1 MTQKYLPLISIL
13 GIVVLIVGFSTIRDL
28 MSSGPLYDDAEPS
41 AVLEYWTE
49 QVRTRGA
56 PEAYEDFKIKNART
70 EESLQ
75 HVYAHI
81 IGEKIF
87 EKEGVSGISVCD
99 ASFGFGCY
107 HGFFGRA
114 LSEGGVETITELNSV
129 CLEKFG
135 PLGAGCQHGI
145 GHGILEYVG
154 YQDVT
159 SALALCEKTTHVV
172 PLLGCVSG
180 VFMEFNTPL
189 VSTGD
194 GLTPSS
200 RLYDLERPYMPCD
213 EVDIRYKKSCYFEL
227 GGWTHAVFPSEY
239 TSAADFCQNAPPPYA
254 VECSRGFGAILLP
267 SVRYDMQRSLD
278 ACDAF
283 SDQNRIACRGG
294 VAWAFYAD
302 PGQRNRTLA
311 ACEMKLPS
319 DSAECLKFA
328 DLTEGQSNFPN

>member
-1 MTQKYLPLISIL
+1 MMQKYLPLLS
-13 GIVVLIVGFSTIRDL
+13 VLILVGLIIGFSAVNNF
-28 MSSGPLYDDAEPS
+28 MSSTSSYDDDEPS
-41 AVLEYWTE
+41 AVAEYWTE

-56 PEAYEDFKIKNART
+56 SEAYEDFKLKNAQT
-70 EESLQ
+70 GGSQQ

-81 IGEKIF
+81 LGEKIF

-107 HGFFGRA
+107 HGLFGRA
-114 LSEGGVETITELNSV
+114 LSKGGEGTISELNSA

-135 PLGAGCQHGI
+135 PLGTGCQHGI

-154 YQDVT
+154 YQDIT
-159 SALALCEKTTHVV
+159 SALALCEKTTQTT

-180 VFMEFNTPL
+180 VFMEFNRPL

-194 GLTPSS
+194 GLTPSARS
-200 RLYDLERPYMPCD
+200 YDLEKPYMPCD
-213 EVDIRYKKSCYFEL
+213 DVDIRYKKSCYFEL
-227 GGWTHAVFPSEY
+227 GSWMHSVFPSEY
-239 TSAADFCQNAPPPYA
+239 KLVADFCRNAPPPYA
-254 VECSRGFGAILLP
+254 VECSRGFGAILAPL
-267 SVRYDMQRSLD
+267 VGYDMQRSLN

-283 SDQNRIACRGG
+283 SDQNLIACRGG

-302 PGQRNRTLA
+302 PAQRSRALA
-311 ACEMKLPS
+311 VCEMKLTS
-319 DSAECLKFA
+319 DSVECLKFA